1 MQASNP
7 NAVRFEVKII
17 TGGVYPATE
26 YDEENVLREE
36 RQSVVRSAIW
46 VAQETR
52 GAVDIIDPT
61 DHTRVAR
68 VHPDGGVDW
77 ADHPAARAIRG
88 H

>member
-1 MQASNP
+1 MSIFTIKT
-7 NAVRFEVKII
+7 V
-17 TGGVYPATE
+17 TGGKYPATE
-26 YDEENVLREE
+26 YDEVNVAREE
-36 RQSVVRSAIW
+36 RQRVVRAAIER
-46 VAQETR
+46 AQEVRT
-52 GAVDIIDPT
+52 AVDIITED